1 MKPLPQLL
9 RFSLN
14 KLPPRARLALR
25 WCGYVAG
32 YLVVLTLFFYIT
44 FPFAQLK
51 QRIIA
56 AYATTQS
63 GASPGRLEIDDLTW
77 SFAFPGVV
85 ASGVRMVSLNPPV
98 GAATADTKP
107 RVISLD
113 EMSARVSP
121 IKWLFGTKDVSF
133 SADGLGGEIE
143 GSIVISSK
151 GREYS
156 IELRDVSPGQ
166 LPTIAETI
174 GLPMKGTV
182 NGEVKISLPEEKA
195 ALAQGNVN
203 LVIDNL
209 EIGDGKAKIRDT
221 IALPTVQ
228 VGTLEIQASVT
239 NGQLKIEKL
248 AANGS
253 DLELEGEGK
262 IRLRDKIQQS
272 GVEVLVR
279 FGFTDKY
286 RNKSELTKA
295 IFGDPKS
302 TAPGLFDLDP
312 TMKRAKQPDGSYNF
326 NVSGSFDRLRYTPTN
341 QRIGSQRTSP
351 GARPA
356 AEPKK
361 ASTASKPAK
370 PEKRSV
376 AKVTALHK
384 KDGGH

>member
-1 MKPLPQLL
+1 MKPLPQLIQ
-9 RFSLN
+9 FSLS
-14 KLPPRARLALR
+14 KLPPRARVALR
-25 WCGYVAG
+25 WSGYVAA
-32 YLVVLTLFFYIT
+32 YLLVLTLFFYIT

-85 ASGVRMVSLNPPV
+85 ASGVRMVSLNPTV

-107 RVISLD
+107 RVITLD
-113 EMSARVSP
+113 EFTARVSP
-121 IKWLFGTKDVSF
+121 VKWLFGTKDVSF
-133 SADGLGGEIE
+133 SADGMGGEVE
-143 GSIVISSK
+143 GNIVISSK

-182 NGEVKISLPEEKA
+182 NGEVHVTLPEEKA
-195 ALAQGNVN
+195 ALAQGEVN
-203 LVIDNL
+203 LLLENL

-221 IALPTVQ
+221 IAIPTVQ
-228 VGTLEIQASVT
+228 VGTLELKATIT

-272 GVEVLVR
+272 GVEILVR

-286 RNKSELTKA
+286 RTKSDLTKA

-302 TAPGLFDLDP
+302 TVPGLFDMDP
-312 TMKRAKQPDGSYNF
+312 TMKRAKQADGSYNF
-326 NVSGSFDRLRYTPTN
+326 NVTGSFDRLRYTPTS

-351 GARPA
+351 PGTRPP

-361 ASTASKPAK
+361 AGKAAK
-370 PEKRSV
+370 PKATPVR
-376 AKVTALHK
+376 K
-384 KDGGH
+384 KDAGH

>member
-1 MKPLPQLL
+1 MKPLPELI

-14 KLPPRARLALR
+14 KLPPRARVALR
-25 WCGYVAG
+25 WSGYVAA
-32 YLVVLTLFFYIT
+32 YLAVLTLFFYIT
-44 FPFAQLK
+44 FPFSALK

-56 AYATTQS
+56 AYAATQG

-85 ASGVRMVSLNPPV
+85 ASGVRMVSLNPEV
-98 GAATADTKP
+98 GAATEDTKP
-107 RVISLD
+107 RVITLE

-121 IKWLFGTKDVSF
+121 VKWLFGTKDIAF
-133 SADGLGGEIE
+133 SADGMGGEVD
-143 GSIVISSK
+143 GNIVISSK

-174 GLPMKGTV
+174 GLPMKGVV
-182 NGEVKISLPEEKA
+182 NGEMHITLPEEKA
-195 ALAQGNVN
+195 ALAQGEVN
-203 LVIDNL
+203 LVIENL
-209 EIGDGKAKIRDT
+209 EIGDGKAKIRNT

-228 VGTLEIQASVT
+228 VGTLEIKATITS
-239 NGQLKIEKL
+239 GQLKIEKL
-248 AANGS
+248 SANGS

-262 IRLRDKIQQS
+262 IRLRDKVQQS

-286 RNKSELTKA
+286 RNKSDLTKA

-302 TAPGLFDLDP
+302 TAPGLFDMDP
-312 TMKRAKQPDGSYNF
+312 TMKRAKQSDGSYNF
-326 NVSGSFDRLRYTPTN
+326 NVSGSFDRLRYTPTS
-341 QRIGSQRTSP
+341 QRIGSQRTTP
-351 GARPA
+351 GARSP

-361 ASTASKPAK
+361 APATPPKPAK
-370 PEKRSV
+370 TEKR
-376 AKVTALHK
+376 AKAASHK
-384 KDGGH
+384 KDAGKR

>member
-14 KLPPRARLALR
+14 KLPPRVRLALR
-25 WCGYVAG
+25 WSGYVTA

-44 FPFAQLK
+44 FPFSQLK
-51 QRIIA
+51 QRVIA
-56 AYATTQS
+56 AYASTQS
-63 GASPGRLEIDDLTW
+63 GASPGHLEIDDLTW

-85 ASGVRMVSLNPPV
+85 ASGVRMVSLNPTV

-107 RVISLD
+107 RVISLE

-121 IKWLFGTKDVSF
+121 LKWLFGTKDISF
-133 SADGLGGEIE
+133 SADGLGGEVE
-143 GSIVISSK
+143 GNIVISSK

-182 NGEVKISLPEEKA
+182 NGEVRVSLPEEKA

-203 LVIDNL
+203 LIIEDF

-228 VGTLEIQASVT
+228 VGTLEIQATIT

-286 RNKSELTKA
+286 RNKSDLTKA

-312 TMKRAKQPDGSYNF
+312 TMKRAKQSDGSYNF
-326 NVSGSFDRLRYTPTN
+326 NVSGTFDRLRYTPTS
-341 QRIGSQRTSP
+341 QRVGAQRTSP
-351 GARPA
+351 GARPP

-361 ASTASKPAK
+361 AAPVGKPAK
-370 PEKRSV
+370 PEKRVV
-376 AKVTALHK
+376 AKGAASHK
-384 KDGGH
+384 KDAGH